1 MYAHRITSAATGTTS
16 EPVSVAQVKTHL
28 RVDSTA
34 DDALLG
40 LYITAARQA
49 AEDITKRAL
58 VNTKWEL
65 TIDDLDSSRIDL
77 PRPPLS
83 TLSTEV
89 VITYTKSTGDTTT
102 IESTVYAVEH
112 RNEPGFVR
120 LAYESSWPSDIQ
132 ESEGA
137 VRIAY
142 RSGYTT
148 VAGKQ
153 VPEAI
158 KHWIKLRAGQMYENR
173 EPLITGISQTDINR
187 DFVDGLLDP
196 YKVAITI

>member
-1 MYAHRITSAATGTTS
+1 MYAHKITSAATGTTS

-28 RVDSTA
+28 RISGVA
-34 DDALLG
+34 DDTLLG

-148 VAGKQ
+148 ANPA
-153 VPEAI
+153 PEAI

>member
-1 MYAHRITSAATGTTS
+1 MYAHRITSASTGTTN
-16 EPVSVAQVKTHL
+16 EPVTVAEVKTHL
-28 RVDSTA
+28 RIDSTA
-34 DDALLG
+34 DDVLLG

-49 AEDITKRAL
+49 AEEITKRAL

-65 TIDDLDSSRIDL
+65 TIDALDADKIAL

-102 IESTVYAVEH
+102 VGTTAYAVEP
-112 RNEPGFVR
+112 RNEPGFIR
-120 LAYESSWPSDIQ
+120 LAYDSEWPSDVQ
-132 ESEGA
+132 DSEGA
-137 VRIAY
+137 VRITY

-148 VAGKQ
+148 SNPA
-153 VPEAI
+153 PEPI
-158 KHWIKLRAGQMYENR
+158 KHWIKMRAGAMYENR
-173 EPLITGISQTDINR
+173 EPLITGVSQTDLNR

-196 YKVAITI
+196 YRVAITI

>member
-1 MYAHRITSAATGTTS
+1 MYAHRITSEASGAS
-16 EPVSVAQVKTHL
+16 AEPVSVTQVKSHL
-28 RVDSTA
+28 KITSSA
-34 DDALLG
+34 EDDLLG

-58 VNTKWEL
+58 IDTQWEL
-65 TIDDLDSSRIDL
+65 TIDTLDADKIDL

-102 IESTVYAVEH
+102 VEATAYAVEH
-112 RNEPGFVR
+112 RNEPGFIR

-132 ESEGA
+132 DSEGA
-137 VRIAY
+137 VRIVY

-148 VAGKQ
+148 ANSA
-153 VPEAI
+153 PEAI
-158 KHWIKLRAGQMYENR
+158 KHWIKLRAGAMYENR
-173 EPLITGISQTDINR
+173 EPLITGVSQTDLNR

-196 YKVAITI
+196 YRVAITI